1 MIEVEL
7 SISDPAGAEGD
18 LARRL
23 IQDMNEA
30 PGLRDARLVRRPAA
44 EGEKG
49 VVEVA
54 GSLVVSVLDAVGAKA
69 LVDVVR
75 TLRPGP
81 GSRKVKV
88 TLKDGDR
95 TDEFF
100 LDGDGLS
107 ERQFVRTVDAA
118 LEVFARRAGA

>member
-1 MIEVEL
+1 MIEVQL
-7 SISDPAGAEGD
+7 SIADADGAGGD

-23 IQDMNEA
+23 IADINDA
-30 PGLRDARLVRRPAA
+30 PGLRDARLVRRPAG

-49 VVEVA
+49 LVEVA
-54 GSLVVSVLDAVGAKA
+54 GSLVVTVLDAVGAKT

-88 TLKDGDR
+88 TLKDGDK

-107 ERQFVRTVDAA
+107 ERQFVKSVDAA
-118 LEVFARRAGA
+118 LAVFARRAQP

>member
-1 MIEVEL
+1 MIEVQL
-7 SISDPAGAEGD
+7 SIADTDGAGGD
-18 LARRL
+18 MARRL
-23 IQDMNEA
+23 IADINDA

-49 VVEVA
+49 LVEVA
-54 GSLVVSVLDAVGAKA
+54 GSLVVTVLDAVGAKA

-88 TLKDGDR
+88 TLTDGGK

-100 LDGDGLS
+100 LDGGGLS
-107 ERQFVRTVDAA
+107 ERQFVKSVDAA
-118 LEVFARRAGA
+118 LEVFARRAQR